1 MLTAG
6 VKVNESIYPKVLYTV
21 DSNEPVECSYL
32 LCGIKG
38 ET

>member
-21 DSNEPVECSYL
+21 EECSYL